1 MLTFLCFNVL
11 NISTLARTNK
21 ILLHIK
27 FSAKPFDK
35 QETRC
40 GVVTLFSDERPLKG
54 VSALLDWRLNG
65 RLSQVLAKNRFE
77 GKFGESL
84 LMPAEGRIRASE
96 IMVIGMGDRPAF
108 NESHVSA
115 FTQLLL
121 EKAVQKKS
129 PDFMISYSDFISDR
143 FEWRNSIRLLVS
155 KLHDFQSIEAVILC
169 EPDESVRD
177 AKRRHMDFGV
187 NVEVSFEAL
196 GS

>member
-1 MLTFLCFNVL
+1 M
-11 NISTLARTNK
+11 
-21 ILLHIK
+21 LHIK

-40 GVVTLFSDERPLKG
+40 GVVTLFSDQRPLRG
-54 VSALLDWRLNG
+54 VAALLDWRLNG
-65 RLSQVLAKNRFE
+65 RLSQVLVKNQFE

-84 LMPAEGRIRASE
+84 LMPAEGRIRSEE
-96 IMVIGMGDRPAF
+96 IMVIGMGPESTF

-121 EKAVQKKS
+121 EKIVQKKIL
-129 PDFMISYSDFISDR
+129 DFMISYSDFITDR

-155 KLHDFQSIEAVILC
+155 KLHDFLSVDAVILC
-169 EPDESVRD
+169 EPNESVRD

-187 NVEVSFEAL
+187 NVDVSFETL